1 MTRVLFI
8 SRSLVGPHYHGG
20 CVYPDAILQFLAE
33 RGCEISYLWLADP
46 VSDER
51 PFMQAPR
58 LGSYVTAWHVPG
70 IIKVGDWMVTSRLSD
85 WLRMPGYI
93 ARKILQ
99 KFGFWATAP
108 AVEEVRAL
116 ATPAEA
122 QFVRDVVEQ
131 MKPDAVIVDFAE
143 TADVLAWAESSVQ
156 PLKLVLTHNVVHE
169 RVTAYRQRGMPLD
182 FLPLTREE
190 ETRLL
195 AHADVVVAIQD
206 AEAAELRAMLP
217 QTRVVAAPMPA
228 QPRRLSTARQVEGRC
243 FFVGGATQHNIDGLR
258 WFLEEVWPLV
268 LSEIPDA
275 SLTVC
280 GTVGASFPGSHPR
293 CHFHGNVADLTAF
306 YEAAMV
312 SIVPLRAGSGLKI
325 KLVEAM
331 TFGRAIV
338 STSIGVEGLAELQD
352 GQVMPVADDA
362 PRFASA
368 VASLLKDRAR
378 REQVAARQTEWIC
391 ERLGPDIALGEL
403 LQVLTA
409 GKSRFDQRSLATTD
423 HQACD

>member
-1 MTRVLFI
+1 MTRVLFV

-20 CVYPDAILQFLAE
+20 CVYPDAILQFLAA
-33 RGCEISYLWLADP
+33 RGCEISYLWLAEP
-46 VSDER
+46 VSGER
-51 PFMQAPR
+51 PVMKAPR
-58 LGSYVTAWHVPG
+58 LGSYVTALHVPG
-70 IIKVGDWMVTSRLSD
+70 VIKAGPWLVTSRLFN

-93 ARKILQ
+93 GRKMLQ
-99 KFGFWATAP
+99 KLGFQVTAP
-108 AVEEVRAL
+108 AAEEVRAL

-122 QFVRDVVEQ
+122 RFVRDLVEQ

-143 TADVLAWAESSVQ
+143 TADVLAWGESGMQ

-182 FLPLTREE
+182 FLPLTREQ

-195 AHADVVVAIQD
+195 AFADVVVAIQA

-217 QTRVVAAPMPA
+217 QTRVVVAQMPA
-228 QPRRLSTARQVEGRC
+228 QPRPLPTARQVEGRC

-258 WFLEEVWPLV
+258 WFLGEVWPHV
-268 LSEIPDA
+268 LREIPSA

-293 CHFHGNVADLTAF
+293 CHFHGNVADLAAF
-306 YEAAMV
+306 YEEAML

-338 STSIGVEGLAELQD
+338 STSIGVEGLAKLQD
-352 GQVMPVADDA
+352 GQVMRVADDA
-362 PRFASA
+362 PGFASA
-368 VASLLKDRAR
+368 VSLLLKDRVR
-378 REQVAARQTEWIC
+378 REQVAARQTEWIR
-391 ERLGPDIALGEL
+391 EHLGPDKALSEL
-403 LQVLTA
+403 LQVIT
-409 GKSRFDQRSLATTD
+409 GGRSRVDQHSLAT
-423 HQACD
+423 A